1 MFLCCIRGQRLGVG
15 GHHRDPVRPLAFGRG
30 RWLLL
35 LGCHVGTSGL
45 VAGGQGQWVPGG
57 LLALVWGNPVMGLG
71 CERWARGELGLMV
84 VASAALNG
92 GQAGLR
98 GMAQAGQ

>member
-1 MFLCCIRGQRLGVG
+1 MG
-15 GHHRDPVRPLAFGRG
+15 GHHIDPVRPPAFGRG

-35 LGCHVGTSGL
+35 PGCRVGTSGL

-71 CERWARGELGLMV
+71 CERRARRELGLMV
-84 VASAALNG
+84 VASVALIG
-92 GQAGLR
+92 GQAGWR
-98 GMAQAGQ
+98 GMSQSSQ

>member
-1 MFLCCIRGQRLGVG
+1 MG
-15 GHHRDPVRPLAFGRG
+15 GRHRDPVQPLAFERG
-30 RWLLL
+30 PWLLL
-35 LGCHVGTSGL
+35 LGCHVETSGL
-45 VAGGQGQWVPGG
+45 VAGGQRQWVAVG

-84 VASAALNG
+84 VASVALIG

-98 GMAQAGQ
+98 GMAPASQ